1 MSGFFHKIKSVW
13 PYIVYGF
20 AAVVLFLVLYFPD
33 RIVSSFVTQKFT
45 EAFPGSGLSAEK
57 IKITFPPG
65 LELVNP
71 VFSIK
76 GLEEI
81 NADLVR
87 IRPSV
92 FSLIGISRNIHAEI
106 RAFGGNALIDAG
118 FKDLKNLNM
127 AGASVKKVDLSKMPK
142 TIFKGYD
149 IKGIVDSEILLKSG
163 EKGYDG
169 KFSLNMVSG
178 GVSVPFLSGLDLS
191 PSTVNTDGVITGGV
205 ADIKKCVFTAG
216 EFSGDVSGKVTIS
229 NNIDKSVLNLT
240 VNVTRKE
247 SSPDSTPNMMIDAVF
262 KSGSK
267 KKIVVTGT
275 IDNPKYSFN

>member
-1 MSGFFHKIKSVW
+1 MSGIFYKIKSIW
-13 PYIVYGF
+13 PYLVYAF
-20 AAVVLFLVLYFPD
+20 VAVLFFMVLFFPD
-33 RIVSSFVTQKFT
+33 RIVSSFVTQKFS

-87 IRPSV
+87 IRPSM
-92 FSLIGISRNIHAEI
+92 FSLIGLSRNIHAEI
-106 RAFGGNALIDAG
+106 RAFGGNALINAG
-118 FKDLKNLNM
+118 FKDLKSLKM
-127 AGASVKKVDLSKMPK
+127 ADASVKKVDLSKMPK
-142 TIFKGYD
+142 SVFKGYD
-149 IKGIVDSEILLKSG
+149 VKGFIDSDILLKSG

-169 KFSLNMVSG
+169 KFSLNMGNG
-178 GVSVPFLSGLDLS
+178 GVSVPFLAGLDLS
-191 PSTVNTDGVITGGV
+191 PATVNTDGVITGGV

-229 NNIDKSVLNLT
+229 NNIDKSALNLT

-247 SSPDSTPNMMIDAVF
+247 SSPDSASNMMIDAVF
-262 KSGSK
+262 KPGSK